1 MSPREVIGTPTAGK
15 SASLTFRL
23 VLRASQPIKMSKM
36 FLAAS
41 AMPWMGSA
49 GDVCDALE
57 GRAVRKLVRVTY
69 KNFLFCVK
77 AKLVMLFLV

>member
-1 MSPREVIGTPTAGK
+1 MSP
-15 SASLTFRL
+15 RL
-23 VLRASQPIKMSKM
+23 VLRATQPITMSKKI
-36 FLAAS
+36 LAAS

-69 KNFLFCVK
+69 KNFLRSARK
-77 AKLVMLFLV
+77 

>member
-1 MSPREVIGTPTAGK
+1 
-15 SASLTFRL
+15 
-23 VLRASQPIKMSKM
+23 MSKM